1 MGNSPKVG
9 QKGFLTEKGLKTLK
23 NEQKPLPKLYKICIL
38 YNYNTS
44 KRIKGV
50 GTEVIPSALCF
61 DFYGRTRFRP
71 MAKKTVNSIFLF

>member
-1 MGNSPKVG
+1 MGNSPKVV

-50 GTEVIPSALCF
+50 GTEVLPSALCF
-61 DFYGRTRFRP
+61 DFYVRSRSRT
-71 MAKKTVNSIFLF
+71 MAKNGK

>member
-1 MGNSPKVG
+1 MGNSPKMRW
-9 QKGFLTEKGLKTLK
+9 KGPRTEIGLKTLK

-50 GTEVIPSALCF
+50 GTEVLPSALCF
-61 DFYGRTRFRP
+61 DFYVRTRFRP
-71 MAKKTVNSIFLF
+71 MAKKR